1 MGIGDKISNAAE
13 DFGGKAKE
21 AAGNA
26 TDNDSLKAEG
36 QKDQVVAD
44 AKKVGEGVKDGA
56 VTRPVL
62 LRFRQRVQQVHI
74 KLFDRRQPRDLRAS
88 LRLDDHVLV
97 RRVRAGTVTDAAGH
111 HR

>member
-44 AKKVGEGVKDGA
+44 AKKVGEGAKDE
-56 VTRPVL
+56 
-62 LRFRQRVQQVHI
+62 F
-74 KLFDRRQPRDLRAS
+74 KKD
-88 LRLDDHVLV
+88 
-97 RRVRAGTVTDAAGH
+97 
-111 HR
+111 

>member
-44 AKKVGEGVKDGA
+44 AKKVGEGVMDEFKKD
-56 VTRPVL
+56 
-62 LRFRQRVQQVHI
+62 
-74 KLFDRRQPRDLRAS
+74 
-88 LRLDDHVLV
+88 
-97 RRVRAGTVTDAAGH
+97 
-111 HR
+111 